1 MRQRFLAMT
10 PKYQVQ
16 LAKPMLSGHPGVKT
30 AQQMT
35 DDWLETAGKKGR
47 PMSPHL
53 SVYKWSIPM
62 TMSAFNRVL
71 AIPVLDLWTGDAVV
85 AIANTGTLLRET
97 PSGTALVMGLK
108 ASVFFPFFYHTFIG
122 MRHWSWDIFA
132 VGIRDMAVLYQ
143 TGYIAIAAAFVLTA
157 VCVLCRD

>member
-1 MRQRFLAMT
+1 
-10 PKYQVQ
+10 
-16 LAKPMLSGHPGVKT
+16 
-30 AQQMT
+30 
-35 DDWLETAGKKGR
+35 
-47 PMSPHL
+47 MSPHL

-62 TMSAFNRVL
+62 TMSAFNRVFAFALTFAFL
-71 AIPVLDLWTGDAVV
+71 AIPVLDLWTGDAVA
-85 AIANTGTLLRET
+85 AIANTGTMLRET
-97 PSGTALVMGLK
+97 QSGTALVMGLK

>member
-1 MRQRFLAMT
+1 
-10 PKYQVQ
+10 
-16 LAKPMLSGHPGVKT
+16 
-30 AQQMT
+30 
-35 DDWLETAGKKGR
+35 
-47 PMSPHL
+47 MSPHL

-62 TMSAFNRVL
+62 TMSAFNRVFAFALTFAFL
-71 AIPVLDLWTGDAVV
+71 AIPVLDLWTGDAVA